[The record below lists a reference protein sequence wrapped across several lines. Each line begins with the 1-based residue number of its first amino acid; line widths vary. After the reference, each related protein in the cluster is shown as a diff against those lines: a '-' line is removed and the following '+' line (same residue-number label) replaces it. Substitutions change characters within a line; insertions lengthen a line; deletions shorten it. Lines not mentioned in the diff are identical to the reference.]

1 MIIPLNILNF
11 SLFLLAI
18 CLTIWNIN
26 QRYNTNK
33 TTTFINHE
41 TLEEIVFPLIFSILI
56 NPGFDHSKLVEM
68 GYSSDSNYILGVNR
82 LGIPQ
87 KAGLDILKKAHLLE
101 MFQVNFLKNTGSV
114 KKGKIAKISG

>member
-1 MIIPLNILNF
+1 MISTLDILNF

-33 TTTFINHE
+33 TTTIINH
-41 TLEEIVFPLIFSILI
+41 VFPLKFSILI

-87 KAGLDILKKAHLLE
+87 QGWAGHSKEGSPIGNVSGILYEK
-101 MFQVNFLKNTGSV
+101 FRVV
-114 KKGKIAKISG
+114 

>member
-41 TLEEIVFPLIFSILI
+41 TLEEIVFPLKFSILI

-68 GYSSDSNYILGVNR
+68 GYSSDSGYILGVNR

-87 KAGLDILKKAHLLE
+87 QGWAGHSKE
-101 MFQVNFLKNTGSV
+101 GSPIGNV
-114 KKGKIAKISG
+114 SGKLYEKF